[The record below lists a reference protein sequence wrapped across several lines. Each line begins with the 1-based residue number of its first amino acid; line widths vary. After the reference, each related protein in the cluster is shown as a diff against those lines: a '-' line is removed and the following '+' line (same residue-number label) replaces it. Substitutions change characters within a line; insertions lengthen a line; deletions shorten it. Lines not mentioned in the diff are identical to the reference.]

1 MFPFLDNFFCLCGV
15 GMIESMLEPHLKQ
28 KAGASQAAVGNTF
41 SIFGGVYL
49 LSSPIGGLVRSTS
62 YVLTCF
68 NFRKV
73 EFNSHKIG

>member
-1 MFPFLDNFFCLCGV
+1 
-15 GMIESMLEPHLKQ
+15 MIESMLEPHLKQ

-62 YVLTCF
+62 DVLTCF

-73 EFNSHKIG
+73 EFNTKLGKQPDQPIFYLADL